1 MTTPPTP
8 SLSAL
13 GKISRCLLLGQQTQG
28 EGDEG
33 SKSMGLGVM
42 PPDVHP
48 SSASVLLC
56 DLFCAHTDPEG
67 QAVLTHFIDGK
78 LGLKEAE
85 YQVHTS

>member
-1 MTTPPTP
+1 
-8 SLSAL
+8 
-13 GKISRCLLLGQQTQG
+13 
-28 EGDEG
+28 
-33 SKSMGLGVM
+33 MGLGVM